1 MQTKEAQREANRLRG
16 KALEDLADRIE
27 FMQIQS
33 TPTKD
38 PDWAE
43 QFEKTAQKAN
53 ALRRK
58 LTESERR
65 DEIVKELSRIN
76 EK

>member
-43 QFEKTAQKAN
+43 QFEKTAK
-53 ALRRK
+53 
-58 LTESERR
+58 SERTKAEVDGKR
-65 DEIVKELSRIN
+65 EERRNSQRT
-76 EK
+76 E